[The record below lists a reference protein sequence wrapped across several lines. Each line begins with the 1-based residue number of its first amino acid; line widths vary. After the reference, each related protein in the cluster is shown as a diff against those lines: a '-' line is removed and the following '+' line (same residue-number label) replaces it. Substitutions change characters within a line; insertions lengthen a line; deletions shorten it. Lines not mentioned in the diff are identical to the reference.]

1 MLELAPDLPRL
12 RVERIQIQQV
22 LLNLLRNSIDALEA
36 VPPERRQVFIRSAA
50 DEAGD
55 ILITVTDSG
64 PGVPD
69 QLLPRLF
76 MPFVTSKSNGTAPG
90 LAISRTIVEAH
101 GGRLDYQPNKP
112 WGAAFVVKL
121 PAEQGPAA

>member
-1 MLELAPDLPRL
+1 M
-12 RVERIQIQQV
+12 
-22 LLNLLRNSIDALEA
+22 
-36 VPPERRQVFIRSAA
+36 FIRSAA

-76 MPFVTSKSNGTAPG
+76 MPFVTSKSNGTGLG

-101 GGRLDYQPNKP
+101 GVGWTTSPTSLGAPRLS
-112 WGAAFVVKL
+112 
-121 PAEQGPAA
+121 